1 MELKMKT
8 YEFDVVTDEISLEQ
22 TIENLFA
29 ISGIIAV
36 ETLSEANDANGW
48 PTIRVT
54 LIESDEA
61 FAKLAE
67 IFPDY
72 AEDELVL

>member
-8 YEFDVVTDEISLEQ
+8 YEFDVVTDKISLEQ
-22 TIENLFA
+22 TIENIFA
-29 ISGIIAV
+29 IGGIITV

-48 PTIRVT
+48 PTVRVT
-54 LIESDEA
+54 LIESEETVS
-61 FAKLAE
+61 KLAE

-72 AEDELVL
+72 QDYESSL